1 MLNENILSNGD
12 DIIAI
17 FRQNPCKFVC
27 VILFLIPYA
36 IFFFKKMIV
45 ESNHEGR
52 FLRDF
57 VKLRWRDI
65 TVCKELVMQA
75 QRSES
80 KLYNAYKTV

>member
-1 MLNENILSNGD
+1 
-12 DIIAI
+12 
-17 FRQNPCKFVC
+17 
-27 VILFLIPYA
+27 
-36 IFFFKKMIV
+36 MIV

>member
-1 MLNENILSNGD
+1 MQICVCHSLSHTIY
-12 DIIAI
+12 DI
-17 FRQNPCKFVC
+17 
-27 VILFLIPYA
+27 
-36 IFFFKKMIV
+36 FFKKMIV